1 MTEYTVRSMHVGGVQ
16 DWRSALLGESRV
28 LWKDFRTYIPPEY
41 YVIMETLENPRREE
55 ESREDEEESTLE
67 EDTARQ
73 QDRLIRGL
81 HYFDY
86 RKSFQL

>member
-41 YVIMETLENPRREE
+41 YVIMETLEK
-55 ESREDEEESTLE
+55 L
-67 EDTARQ
+67 
-73 QDRLIRGL
+73 
-81 HYFDY
+81 
-86 RKSFQL
+86 

>member
-41 YVIMETLENPRREE
+41 YVIMETLENFRRE

-73 QDRLIRGL
+73 QDRLLRGL